1 MQHYVGIDISKDY
14 FHFCILNNSAQT
26 IASGNLPMSLEGFK
40 SLLNNL
46 NSLQNPVVVM
56 ESSGRFHIPLYLF
69 LTENNIQTFILNP
82 KIVHRF
88 FEFISANNPSKHDQK
103 DAKILALFALSNPQ
117 FLKSYPKNS
126 ELRNLSR
133 LIQKLKHELA
143 EAKTQIKYALSV
155 LFPEAE
161 KHFNIYSHSFL
172 NILLTYP
179 SAKAIK
185 KAKPSEI
192 YEIIKSSVPK
202 GKSPSFTPEQ
212 LISLAENSI
221 GVNDPYLS
229 QTLIF
234 YIEKL
239 FFLEPR
245 IKKLEN
251 MLIEKL
257 DKNQQEQ
264 IKFIS
269 SIKGISPKLASLFLV
284 EIGDIKRFSNAKKL
298 IKYAGTDPV
307 KKQSGKYKVRMSISK
322 QGSSFLRNVLFQM
335 AVGVVKWNFYFR
347 AYFLRKKKNFGS
359 YKKAMIAV
367 VNKLVR
373 VIYAIC
379 TKGVLFNPSFSEFP
393 SQEVSHV

>member
-1 MQHYVGIDISKDY
+1 MQYYVGIDISKDS

-40 SLLNNL
+40 SLLNTL
-46 NSLQNPVVVM
+46 KSLPEPVVVM

-82 KIVHRF
+82 KIVRRF
-88 FEFISANNPSKHDQK
+88 FEFISANNPSKQDKK

-126 ELRNLSR
+126 ELRTLSR
-133 LIQKLKHELA
+133 LIQKLKHDCSRKNLN
-143 EAKTQIKYALSV
+143 QIRSFLIS
-155 LFPEAE
+155 PEAE

-172 NILLTYP
+172 NILLEYP

-192 YEIIKSSVPK
+192 SEIIKSSIQK
-202 GKSPSFTPEQ
+202 GKSPSFTPEE
-212 LISLAENSI
+212 LISLAKCSI
-221 GVNDPYLS
+221 GVDDPYLS
-229 QTLIF
+229 QTLVF

-257 DKNQQEQ
+257 DENQQEQ

-307 KKQSGKYKVRMSISK
+307 IKQSGKYKVKMSISK

-347 AYFLRKKKNFGS
+347 SYFLRKKKNFGS

-379 TKGVLFNPSFSEFP
+379 TKGTFFNPSFSNFP

>member
-1 MQHYVGIDISKDY
+1 MQYYVGIDISKDS

-26 IASGNLPMSLEGFK
+26 IASGNLLMSLEGFK
-40 SLLNNL
+40 SLLNTL
-46 NSLQNPVVVM
+46 KFLPEPVVVM
-56 ESSGRFHIPLYLF
+56 ESSGRFHIPLYFF

-82 KIVHRF
+82 KIVHKF

-103 DAKILALFALSNPQ
+103 DAKILALFALNNPQ

-133 LIQKLKHELA
+133 LIQKLKHDRSR
-143 EAKTQIKYALSV
+143 KNPNQIRPFRV
-155 LFPEAE
+155 FPEAE
-161 KHFNIYSHSFL
+161 KHFNIYSRSFL
-172 NILLTYP
+172 NILLRYP

-185 KAKPSEI
+185 KTKHSEI
-192 YEIIKSSVPK
+192 SKIIKSSVPK
-202 GKSPSFTPEQ
+202 GKSPSFTPEE
-212 LISLAENSI
+212 LISLAKYSI

-229 QTLIF
+229 QTLVF
-234 YIEKL
+234 YIEN
-239 FFLEPR
+239 FSFLEPR

-264 IKFIS
+264 IKLIY

-307 KKQSGKYKVRMSISK
+307 IKQSGKYKVKMSISK

-347 AYFLRKKKNFGS
+347 SYFLRKKKNFGS

-379 TKGVLFNPSFSEFP
+379 TKGVLFNPSFSKSP